1 MVLGLIFCVFRVLI
15 TVICPRNQSHST
27 RVSSFL
33 MNQKTSL
40 AE

>member
-1 MVLGLIFCVFRVLI
+1 MVLGLIFCVFRALI
-15 TVICPRNQSHST
+15 TAICSTNQLHST

-33 MNQKTSL
+33 LNQKTSL

>member
-1 MVLGLIFCVFRVLI
+1 MVLGLIFCAFRVLI
-15 TVICPRNQSHST
+15 IAICPRNQPHYT

-33 MNQKTSL
+33 LIQETSL